1 MVSGARGIPEYGRLY
16 RNMGEYRT
24 SEVRQSGTAEEE
36 EEGGE
41 EGGERYIYIRI
52 SKIYTEKRTRRK
64 RMERNRPDWQG
75 GEGAE
80 AFGVD
85 AKKAQLPRAWRT
97 SGNDYHCSG
106 DGRV

>member
-1 MVSGARGIPEYGRLY
+1 MYSGGGR
-16 RNMGEYRT
+16 R
-24 SEVRQSGTAEEE
+24 
-36 EEGGE
+36 EEGG
-41 EGGERYIYIRI
+41 GRYIYGI
-52 SKIYTEKRTRRK
+52 KIYTEKRTRRK